1 MTDPISIAGLALAVG
16 GTITACLKYGRQL
29 VKLCRDSRHL
39 EAGILDII
47 LTIEGIWLKTETQL
61 QSLRSI
67 WSSLRSEL
75 QVHYTEALEN
85 LEIKLL
91 AAIKSVD
98 AFCDVTDVSASPHKK
113 LRAPFLHKHLKQAMA
128 DLEGWQR
135 RFDPSWYLITRITE
149 PKVDARLKISDEAQ
163 EETDPSMA
171 RLTRMREAIK
181 QISSPDNT
189 DKTGSVFKDASVV
202 QTSKTPIPG
211 TTTFLASYRGVDQP
225 ILLDGTRYP
234 ATPTA
239 RTAKAYARDLARLLA
254 NVDPKTFSLLKCD
267 GVIEFPESPNSSQFE
282 FIFPIPQGLSNPR
295 TLRCL
300 LLEQPTCSLSQRVR
314 LAKQLA
320 RSVMFVHAMGF
331 VHKGIRPETVLIF
344 TEDNASQQAVPEPA
358 TANANANLGPSYLV
372 GFERTRRADGP
383 TDLHGDHEWA
393 RNLYRHPQRQG
404 LWPEDLY
411 SMQHDIYSLGVC
423 LLEIALWQSF
433 VRSKFPSSPE
443 SADLTV
449 PWEEL
454 DIVHA
459 IEDKDPKRGGFAI
472 KASLTELA
480 ERRLPALVGDVYTE
494 VVVTC
499 LGCLDSGEENVF
511 GTERDLRVK
520 LRDEDGVV
528 VGVRFAENVLLRIE
542 EICV

>member
-29 VKLCRDSRHL
+29 IKLCHDSRHL
-39 EAGILDII
+39 ESGIVEIV

-75 QVHYTEALEN
+75 QVHYTDALDN
-85 LEIKLL
+85 LKIKLL

-98 AFCDVTDVSASPHKK
+98 AFCDVTEVSASTHKK
-113 LRAPFLHKHLKQAMA
+113 LRAPFLHKHLKQAVS

-163 EETDPSMA
+163 EEMDPSMV
-171 RLTRMREAIK
+171 RLSRMRETIR
-181 QISSPDNT
+181 QISFSDNT
-189 DKTGSVFKDASVV
+189 DTTGSIFKDASLI
-202 QTSKTPIPG
+202 QTSRILIPG
-211 TTTFLASYRGVDQP
+211 TTISLASYRGMNQP
-225 ILLDGTRYP
+225 ILLDRTRYP

-239 RTAKAYARDLARLLA
+239 RTAKAYIRDLARLLA
-254 NVDPKTFSLLKCD
+254 NVDPETFSLFRCD
-267 GVIEFPESPNSSQFE
+267 GVIELSESPNSSQFE

-295 TLRCL
+295 TLRSL
-300 LLEQPTCSLSQRVR
+300 LLERPTCSLSQRVR

-344 TEDNASQQAVPEPA
+344 TEENTSQQTKPEPA
-358 TANANANLGPSYLV
+358 KAYTNASLGPSYLV

-383 TDLHGDHEWA
+383 TDMHGDREWA

-433 VRSKFPSSPE
+433 VRPQSPSSPE
-443 SADLTV
+443 SAESTV
-449 PWEEL
+449 PWEDL
-454 DIVHA
+454 DIAHA
-459 IEDKDPKRGGFAI
+459 LEDKDPKRGGFTI
-472 KASLTELA
+472 KTALTELA
-480 ERRLPALVGDVYTE
+480 DGRLPALVGDVYTE
-494 VVVTC
+494 VVLTC

-511 GTERDLRVK
+511 GTERDLRVR

-542 EICV
+542 DICV